1 MGIVLPETCWACN
14 KICNKYH
21 LFHLVGILFP
31 HKLLIIKC
39 VSIFRKSYVWK
50 VSHYKKKW
58 VTYDQKF
65 ISIFKWN
72 TRYSCQIL
80 MKLEFHQQ
88 IFRMYSSTKFLEN
101 PSSRNLAE
109 WQADVTKLIVTV
121 RNFAKKPKN
130 EFSHGSNIFMSHIV
144 S

>member
-1 MGIVLPETCWACN
+1 
-14 KICNKYH
+14 
-21 LFHLVGILFP
+21 
-31 HKLLIIKC
+31 
-39 VSIFRKSYVWK
+39 
-50 VSHYKKKW
+50 
-58 VTYDQKF
+58 
-65 ISIFKWN
+65 
-72 TRYSCQIL
+72 